1 MSRAIQRLI
10 KDYHKAE
17 KLVGHAPSEPFG
29 DLTSATSFTTQTYA
43 QSMAHIRREPELT
56 QDEKKYLVAVE
67 RKRARFLLL
76 DASSMRDRLKQSR
89 ALPLLTRHH

>member
-43 QSMAHIRREPELT
+43 QSMAQIRREPELT

-67 RKRARFLLL
+67 RKCTVLL
-76 DASSMRDRLKQSR
+76 DALPMRDRSTPSR
-89 ALPLLTRHH
+89 ALPPF